1 MLSVF
6 LGEIILTHF
15 YDKQKN
21 QPSEKIRTYCF
32 SSESD
37 CILCY
42 ENIHIFRKFS
52 KSTVFRTNDSYKF
65 IRDELTLCVERLKED
80 DAKLYEASL
89 NIMRE
94 KIRSSTSSLTSVPK
108 PLKFLRNHF
117 DSLKE
122 VHTKLSKLDFKIR
135 FFENIRIRKLSK
147 SKHFSK

>member
-1 MLSVF
+1 M
-6 LGEIILTHF
+6 
-15 YDKQKN
+15 
-21 QPSEKIRTYCF
+21 
-32 SSESD
+32 
-37 CILCY
+37 
-42 ENIHIFRKFS
+42 
-52 KSTVFRTNDSYKF
+52 
-65 IRDELTLCVERLKED
+65 TLCVERLKED

-122 VHTKLSKLDFKIR
+122 VHTKLSKLLKIR
-135 FFENIRIRKLSK
+135 IFENIRKIRKLSK